1 MNSTH
6 NINTTVIKSTST
18 IDPHDVPDEYK
29 QLGWRKCYSN
39 REKRYY
45 YFNKFSQE
53 SIWSLDELFEL
64 VCKRE
69 CECKF

>member
-1 MNSTH
+1 MNSSQ
-6 NINTTVIKSTST
+6 NSKSSSVDT
-18 IDPHDVPDEYK
+18 DPHDVPEEYK

-45 YFNKFSQE
+45 YFNKYSQE

-64 VCKRE
+64 VCLLIFFKH
-69 CECKF
+69 